1 MVEKKKV
8 CILHENVNRMIGY
21 IEIEC
26 KLNDDIETTTLT
38 LYLLADKDGYLI
50 ETLRDPF
57 TELMDEPLSANWGEY
72 IEKDGKGYRY
82 RSIEFEENSFEY
94 GYTKAE
100 RFITEIVK
108 TLKEAIGYRRDRLE
122 FIKKHEKEVIELYL

>member
-1 MVEKKKV
+1 MEKKI
-8 CILHENVNRMIGY
+8 CILHEDVNRKIGY

-26 KLNDDIETTTLT
+26 KLNDDIETTELK
-38 LYLLADKDGYLI
+38 LYLLADEDGYLI

-57 TELMDEPLSANWGEY
+57 TELLDEPLTDSWGEY

-82 RSIEFEENSFEY
+82 RSIEFEENGYEY

-100 RFITEIVK
+100 RFITEIIK
-108 TLKEAIGYRRDRLE
+108 TLKDAVNYRKDRLE

>member
-1 MVEKKKV
+1 MEKKKV
-8 CILHENVNRMIGY
+8 CILHEKISKPIGY

-26 KLNDDIETTTLT
+26 KLNNDIETTKLT
-38 LYLLADKDGYLI
+38 LYLLTDSEGYLI
-50 ETLRDPF
+50 EELIDPF
-57 TELMDEPLSANWGEY
+57 TELMNEPLTDSWGEY

-108 TLKEAIGYRRDRLE
+108 TLKDAVNYRKDRLE
-122 FIKKHEKEVIELYL
+122 FIEKHEKEVVELYL